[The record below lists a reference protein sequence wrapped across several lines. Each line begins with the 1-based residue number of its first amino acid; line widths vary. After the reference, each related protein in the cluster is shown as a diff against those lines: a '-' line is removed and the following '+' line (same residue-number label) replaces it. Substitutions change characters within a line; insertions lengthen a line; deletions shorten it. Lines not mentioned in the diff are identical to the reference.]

1 MCPADVLQPGLRDIG
16 IATKEPERASNA
28 SPSPPPESGAN
39 TQSQI
44 QQVIAQL
51 TSERSFIAMPGT
63 LEIPPEFKPQCEQVI
78 DQCIAE
84 IAQCK
89 SELTHSD
96 IAFLAF
102 IPEYIRDIVFHS
114 MSNFP
119 KTATED
125 EGIHLIHADAEGGY
139 STGSMADFAKVMTMN
154 LATAVADFATRHPD
168 MPCVNQLFVD
178 QLFVAQIG
186 NDQLSEMIRQYRQ
199 DKIDFYSAFHN
210 MDEAALT
217 TNTEIDVP
225 RAVSIIKSESDR
237 KGKALRVL
245 FVGSGSGDRFEGPVK
260 AQLAAQGVQ
269 FDRVDCCDIVDY
281 SAQFATKHPD
291 MHFMLAEF
299 KDVGKAFAGQTY
311 DVVMLP
317 WSVWSDI
324 LARKDTLLSA
334 LAASDLLD
342 QDGVLVSDQPL
353 PVGTHSYAQEVHKQ
367 ASEAARPGM
376 MTRHFIDPENQQLE
390 STFNIC
396 DMAEMT
402 LIMRMAGLNPDNFP
416 PTIAG
421 QQKLMEEFIRVESE
435 LVTDPNRNK
444 DPAKPLYHAGGWN
457 RATFVF
463 RRAASAN
470 TPPLLLTSF
479 LRRHALQA

>member
-16 IATKEPERASNA
+16 IATKEPERASDA
-28 SPSPPPESGAN
+28 PPTPPPESGAN

-44 QQVIAQL
+44 QQVIAQIS
-51 TSERSFIAMPGT
+51 SEWSHPFPGT
-63 LEIPPEFKPQCEQVI
+63 IEIPVELIPQCKTVI
-78 DQCIAE
+78 DQCIGE
-84 IAQCK
+84 IAACK
-89 SELTHSD
+89 SELSPAD
-96 IAFLAF
+96 LVFLEL
-102 IPEYIRDIVFHS
+102 IPEYIRNIIFHGV
-114 MSNFP
+114 SNFP
-119 KTATED
+119 KTATEGEGINLLHADD
-125 EGIHLIHADAEGGY
+125 EGGN
-139 STGSMADFAKVMTMN
+139 STGSMAEYAKRTTMDF
-154 LATAVADFATRHPD
+154 ATAVADFAKRHPD
-168 MPCVNQLFVD
+168 LPCVNQLFVD
-178 QLFVAQIG
+178 QLFIAQIG

-199 DKIDFYSAFHN
+199 DKVKFYESFHN
-210 MDEAALT
+210 MNEAALT
-217 TNTEIDVP
+217 TNTEIDVA

-237 KGKALRVL
+237 KRRALRVL
-245 FVGSGSGDRFEGPVK
+245 FVGSGNGDRFEGPVK
-260 AQLAAQGVQ
+260 AQLEAQGVQ
-269 FDRVDCCDIVDY
+269 FVRVDCCDMVDY
-281 SAQFATKHPD
+281 SSNFAIKHPD
-291 MHFMLAEF
+291 MGFKKAEF
-299 KDVGKAFAGQTY
+299 KEAGKAFAGQIY

-334 LAASDLLD
+334 LTASDLLD

-353 PVGTHSYAQEVHKQ
+353 PVGKHSYAQEVHKQ
-367 ASEAARPGM
+367 APEAARPGM

-435 LVTDPNRNK
+435 LVVDTDRNK

-463 RRAASAN
+463 RKAASVN
-470 TPPLLLTSF
+470 TPPSLLTSF
-479 LRRHALQA
+479 LRQHASRA